1 MDNFQDE
8 INKAQ
13 ELRKANILNSFSNA
27 DVLTKAMVA
36 GQTKMINGKLHV
48 WKQLPSGKFD
58 WRKAPVASADTHTD
72 KKVAPKVTAN
82 DFSVGDKI
90 IYNFNGKKIKGE
102 ILDHF
107 GDGLMVKLESL
118 IHYPSGS
125 KAANPMGY
133 NTDININSFELSD
146 GENNPWGSID
156 LLEKRFKQ
164 QPKKDEVVAPK
175 KDVDAT
181 PKKVDAEPED
191 KEEVIEDDTKLPHI
205 ASYLRGKKQGTTIEI
220 TRDAKNKIYNEA
232 GNESSYL
239 NSGDTIKKLPGGIYL
254 MYGGDTRDTFGPIDP
269 DDKTLNALTNDDF
282 KEVDPNAKKL
292 TPVGRMKEGSHYMLE
307 GKEHEYVRYDR
318 GKKHPYILRDVK
330 TNQLTAAGPK
340 WMASKYPDGIEE
352 VTKTA
357 SKNTYAEHIEKFA
370 EHIKGAAKSHSYLHI
385 SYNEKADVV
394 YVSSK
399 NGNVITRANNQNKKY
414 GFDKTQLK
422 DLGDKLRDMGYSIAI
437 HK

>member
-8 INKAQ
+8 ISKAQ

-27 DVLTKAMVA
+27 DDLTKAIVA

-58 WRKAPVASADTHTD
+58 WRKAPATTGTTHQTPDTSTNVTEHFKDD
-72 KKVAPKVTAN
+72 KKE
-82 DFSVGDKI
+82 D
-90 IYNFNGKKIKGE
+90 
-102 ILDHF
+102 
-107 GDGLMVKLESL
+107 
-118 IHYPSGS
+118 
-125 KAANPMGY
+125 
-133 NTDININSFELSD
+133 
-146 GENNPWGSID
+146 
-156 LLEKRFKQ
+156 
-164 QPKKDEVVAPK
+164 K
-175 KDVDAT
+175 KDVDVT
-181 PKKVDAEPED
+181 PKKVDAEVED
-191 KEEVIEDDTKLPHI
+191 KEEVKEDDTKLPHI
-205 ASYLRGKKQGTTIEI
+205 VSYLRGKKQGTTIEI

-254 MYGGDTRDTFGPIDP
+254 MYSGDTRDKFGPIDP
-269 DDKTLNALTNDDF
+269 HDKTLNALTNDDF

-292 TPVGRMKEGSHYMLE
+292 TPVGNMKQGSHYMLE

-330 TNQLTAAGPK
+330 TNQLTAAGPR
-340 WMASKYPDGIEE
+340 WMASKYPNGIEE

-394 YVSSK
+394 YVMSK